1 MRYTERRTGQKK
13 ENEVK
18 YLYYFKKSYIIYMNQ
33 QIRTATSTA
42 KEIKSMLLNHTAYIK
57 NNGGATI
64 KDGSIV
70 EYTQGY
76 QVGTLDGKEITS
88 AVLGELLIIADIL
101 ELDTLGLWYSDA
113 SNLWYMDTSSVYIE
127 DKAQAM
133 QLGRDNKQLAIFDW
147 STKND
152 IKL

>member
-1 MRYTERRTGQKK
+1 MKTAQQKQQTAQD
-13 ENEVK
+13 
-18 YLYYFKKSYIIYMNQ
+18 MNK
-33 QIRTATSTA
+33 RLEAYKLELDGTVNTNPR
-42 KEIKSMLLNHTAYIK
+42 KSMLLNHMTYIT

-64 KDGSIV
+64 KDGAIV

-133 QLGRDNKQLAIFDW
+133 QLGRDNKQLAIFEW